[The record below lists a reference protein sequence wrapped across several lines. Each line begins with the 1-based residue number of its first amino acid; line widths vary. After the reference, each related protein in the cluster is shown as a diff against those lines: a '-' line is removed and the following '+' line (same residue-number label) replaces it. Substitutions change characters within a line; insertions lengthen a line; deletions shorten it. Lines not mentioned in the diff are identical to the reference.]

1 MRLGVDF
8 GTTHTVVTMVDRG
21 NYPVV
26 AFEGGDPYPSLVALL
41 PSGEL
46 KYGFDAAAVRHEPGV
61 RIVRSFK
68 RLLADAGPRAGI
80 EVGGRQI
87 LLLDLLG
94 GFLAKVR
101 EDLLTRSNAEVAEG
115 EPLEAAI
122 SVPAN
127 SSSAQRFL
135 TLEAFRVAGF
145 APVALLNEPSAA
157 GFEYA
162 HRFRST
168 ITSRREH
175 VLVYDL
181 GGGTFD
187 ASLLRMTG
195 KTNEVVTSEGVRRLG
210 GDDFDEAILAAV
222 LARAGAGEPD
232 EETRELLL
240 EECARQ
246 KEAVGPN
253 TRKLVLD
260 LSPLDL
266 APIALPIEEV
276 WEACAA
282 LVEKSIAA
290 TEPVLSAAEV
300 EEGDLAGVYVVGGAG
315 AFPLVGR
322 RLRERFGEK
331 RVKRSPHPF
340 AATAVGLALF
350 LDTEAGFSLSDR
362 LTRHFGV
369 FREADAGEE
378 VVFDPIF
385 PKGLP
390 VPAAA
395 QAPAT
400 AVRRYRAAHDV
411 GYFRF
416 VECSR
421 IVEGRPDGDVTP
433 GEAIR
438 FPFLPAL
445 RGQPLDE
452 DTVRRL
458 AEAGPEVEE
467 VYSLTAG
474 GAVEVTIRVPSDGF
488 ERTWRLGRQGA

>member
-26 AFEGGDPYPSLVALL
+26 AFEGGDPYPSLVAVL
-41 PSGEL
+41 PSGETRF
-46 KYGFDAAAVRHEPGV
+46 GFEAAAVRHEPGV
-61 RIVRSFK
+61 TVLRSFK
-68 RLLADAGPRAGI
+68 RLLADAGPKAEVALAG
-80 EVGGRQI
+80 RTF
-87 LLLDLLG
+87 LLADLLTA
-94 GFLAKVR
+94 FLSKVR
-101 EDLLTRSNAEVAEG
+101 EDLLSRSNAGVAEA
-115 EPLEAAI
+115 EPLEAAV

-127 SSSAQRFL
+127 SSSGQRFL
-135 TLEAFRVAGF
+135 TLEAFRAAGWT
-145 APVALLNEPSAA
+145 PVALLNEPSAA

-162 HRFRST
+162 HRFRTT

-195 KTNEVVTSEGVRRLG
+195 KTNEVVTSEGVRLLG
-210 GDDFDEAILAAV
+210 GDDFDEAILDAA
-222 LARAGAGEPD
+222 LARAGAGAPD
-232 EETRELLL
+232 AATRDLLI

-246 KEAVGPN
+246 KESVGPN
-253 TRKLVLD
+253 AKKLLLD

-266 APIALPIEEV
+266 PPVALPIEEV
-276 WEACAA
+276 WEACTP
-282 LVEKSIAA
+282 LVERTIEA
-290 TEPVLSAAEV
+290 TEPVLAAAGV
-300 EEGDLAGVYVVGGAG
+300 EEAELAGVYVVGGAG

-340 AATAVGLALF
+340 AATAVGLALS
-350 LDTEAGFSLSDR
+350 LDGEAGYTLADR

-369 FREADAGEE
+369 FREAEAGEE

-385 PKGLP
+385 PKDLALP
-390 VPAAA
+390 VPGG
-395 QAPAT
+395 APLV

-411 GYFRF
+411 GHFRF

-421 IVEGRPDGDVTP
+421 IVDGRPDGDVAP
-433 GEAIR
+433 WQDLKFA
-438 FPFLPAL
+438 FLASL
-445 RGQPLDE
+445 RGARLGGA
-452 DTVRRL
+452 VRRL
-458 AEAGPEVEE
+458 PEPGPEVEE
-467 VYSLTAG
+467 VYSCSDA
-474 GAVEVTIRVPSDGF
+474 GAVSVTIRVPSDGYA
-488 ERTWRLGRQGA
+488 RTWRLGRPGL